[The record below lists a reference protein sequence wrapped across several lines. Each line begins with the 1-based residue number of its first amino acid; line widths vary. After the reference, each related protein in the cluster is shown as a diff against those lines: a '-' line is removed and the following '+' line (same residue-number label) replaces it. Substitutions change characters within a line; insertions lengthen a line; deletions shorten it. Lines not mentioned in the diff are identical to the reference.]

1 MVVIGLT
8 GNFGTGKTTVS
19 QILAELGAAI
29 IDADKLGHGLLQPNS
44 QAYKEVVAAFGKSI
58 LGPEQEI
65 DRHSLGQLA
74 FTDAT
79 ALTRLNR
86 IMHPKMYEIAQGRIE
101 QYRQQ
106 GTSAVVLEA
115 ALLIEAGW
123 TPLVDQVWVTV
134 APEAVIV
141 ERIKAQRGLDETQIL
156 ARLHSQMPSEEK
168 TRQANVTIDTN
179 CPPTELR
186 ARVTDLWQNLQAE
199 AQTRNL
205 QR

>member
-65 DRHSLGQLA
+65 DRHSLGQLV

-79 ALTRLNR
+79 ALTGLNR

-179 CPPTELR
+179 CPPAELR